1 MWNETL
7 FPLKSVLQ
15 INRENSVSQAA
26 RLKIINTHFSGS
38 EINMQPFMEMN
49 LNVRPHAIA
58 WMAKDE
64 RGYEL
69 LRAMPSLLERIDE
82 NVRSTKRLRS

>member
-1 MWNETL
+1 
-7 FPLKSVLQ
+7 
-15 INRENSVSQAA
+15 
-26 RLKIINTHFSGS
+26 
-38 EINMQPFMEMN
+38 MQPFMEMN